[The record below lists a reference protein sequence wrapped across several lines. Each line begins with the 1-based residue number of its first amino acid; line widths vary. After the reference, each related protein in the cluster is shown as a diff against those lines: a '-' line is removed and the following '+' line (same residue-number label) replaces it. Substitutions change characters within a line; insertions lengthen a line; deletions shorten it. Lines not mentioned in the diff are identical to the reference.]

1 MYASN
6 VDGRL
11 MARPSSLDL
20 LQGTLDLLILKTLS
34 WGPAHGYAVARW
46 IQQLTGD
53 VLTVGEGSLYPALHR
68 LEEREWIESEWQLS
82 EHNRRAKFYRL
93 TTKGRQ
99 QLRTEAATWGKM
111 VEAVAKVLSA
121 TGQPV

>member
-1 MYASN
+1 MTK
-6 VDGRL
+6 
-11 MARPSSLDL
+11 PTIDL

-46 IQQLTGD
+46 IDQLTGE
-53 VLTVGEGSLYPALHR
+53 VLQVGEGSLYPALHR
-68 LEEREWIESEWQLS
+68 LDERGWVESEWRLS

-99 QLRTEAATWGKM
+99 QLRAETAMWTQFVDAVGRVLRATE
-111 VEAVAKVLSA
+111 
-121 TGQPV
+121 QPA